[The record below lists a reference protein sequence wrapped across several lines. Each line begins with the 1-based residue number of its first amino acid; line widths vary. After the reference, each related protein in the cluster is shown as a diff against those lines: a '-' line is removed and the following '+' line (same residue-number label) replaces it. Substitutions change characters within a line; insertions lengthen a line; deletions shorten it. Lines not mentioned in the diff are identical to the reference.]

1 MNRDLLTKLLRIGPA
16 TVDELTKALRGYRG
30 TVAAIVAQMSA
41 QGLVCDSGDRRH
53 DSEVWRLA

>member
-1 MNRDLLTKLLRIGPA
+1 MTSDVIAKLLRIGPS

-41 QGLVCDSGDRRH
+41 QGIVCDSGDRRH